1 MRIATSILSGSGSLS
16 LACSLLIGLSVGFFF
31 LLPLLPL
38 LANLF
43 EFFGCSLLSVR
54 LHRNVSVQVVQCTIG
69 FFTAIPSTLV
79 HALNLLVSS
88 SRSFVLL
95 RTWNGNEGVNLVWSC
110 LRWRRGRVLRVN
122 WMAGGQRRTTVLRV
136 TSPVWSR
143 LRIHAATWVRVT
155 VCHVWVRRVGGMLPI
170 RSVSWARRGDGRIVL
185 LLRHTSSAGAAGR
198 MV

>member
-43 EFFGCSLLSVR
+43 EFYNHLLGTSARQETNLRNREQLTFGCSLLSVR

-88 SRSFVLL
+88 PRSFVLL
-95 RTWNGNEGVNLVWSC
+95 RTWNGNEGVNLRKLV
-110 LRWRRGRVLRVN
+110 
-122 WMAGGQRRTTVLRV
+122 
-136 TSPVWSR
+136 
-143 LRIHAATWVRVT
+143 
-155 VCHVWVRRVGGMLPI
+155 MLI
-170 RSVSWARRGDGRIVL
+170 SQ
-185 LLRHTSSAGAAGR
+185 AAGNS
-198 MV
+198 